1 MDRLVQ
7 IEVLG
12 VVAFLALIAHLT
24 LGPSRGLSSGLGRL
38 RPFGPA
44 WSRSAGSRP
53 ADPLHPAGPNPAAL
67 SEAAWLR
74 RLAAEQARCERHG
87 RAATVV
93 AMHLGGPSGA
103 LARRSAPRVRQHLRL
118 AERLASES
126 RATDVVRAGSDG
138 IIQVLLAETDE
149 DGARAF
155 ARRVAD
161 HLPIWGAELGAET
174 SLTAAWAD
182 TRVGRDLRSA
192 HRLALARL
200 RGASA
205 GWLRSSAART
215 TPDRPT
221 ATRRALG
228 PATDGD

>member
-12 VVAFLALIAHLT
+12 VVAFLALTAHLT
-24 LGPSRGLSSGLGRL
+24 LAPRGGIAAGSGRPWPSRLAGF
-38 RPFGPA
+38 RPA
-44 WSRSAGSRP
+44 RSRPQDP
-53 ADPLHPAGPNPAAL
+53 ADPAGSNVVAMT
-67 SEAAWLR
+67 EGVWLR

-87 RAATVV
+87 RVATVV
-93 AMHLGGPSGA
+93 AMHLGGPTGA
-103 LARRSAPRVRQHLRL
+103 LSRRSAWRIREQVRL
-118 AERLASES
+118 AERLAAAA

-138 IIQVLLAETDE
+138 IVQVLLAETDE
-149 DGARAF
+149 VGARAF

-161 HLPIWGAELGAET
+161 LLPTWGSELGAET

-182 TRVGRDLRSA
+182 ARDGRDLRSA

-205 GWLRSSAART
+205 GWLRSSAVRT
-215 TPDRPT
+215 TIDRP
-221 ATRRALG
+221 ARPRRG
-228 PATDGD
+228 HGRATDGN

>member
-1 MDRLVQ
+1 VDRLVQ

-12 VVAFLALIAHLT
+12 IVAFLALTAHLT
-24 LGPSRGLSSGLGRL
+24 LGPRRGSPSGLGRL
-38 RPFGPA
+38 GPA
-44 WSRSAGSRP
+44 RGVWSRLARSRP
-53 ADPLHPAGPNPAAL
+53 ADVPGAVRQDRTASSDAV
-67 SEAAWLR
+67 WLR

-87 RAATVV
+87 RMATVV
-93 AMHLGGPSGA
+93 AMHLGGPTGA
-103 LARRSAPRVRQHLRL
+103 LGRRSAWRVRQHARL
-118 AERLASES
+118 AERLVGAS

-161 HLPIWGAELGAET
+161 LLPTWGAELQAET

-182 TRVGRDLRSA
+182 ARVGRDLRSA

-215 TPDRPT
+215 APDRP
-221 ATRRALG
+221 ATPRRALG
-228 PATDGD
+228 RAADED